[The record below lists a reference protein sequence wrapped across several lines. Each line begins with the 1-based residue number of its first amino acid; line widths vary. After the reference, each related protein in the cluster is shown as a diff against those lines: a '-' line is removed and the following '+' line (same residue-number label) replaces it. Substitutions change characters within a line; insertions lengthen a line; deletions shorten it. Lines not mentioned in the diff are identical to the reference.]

1 MDPIKILVVDD
12 HTLFR
17 KGLVG
22 LLTEQESFEVIGE
35 AKDGQEGVDMA
46 RELHP
51 DLVLMDLQMPR
62 LNGIAATQTIRE
74 NTPET
79 SVVIL
84 TISEDDEDLFNA
96 VKAGA
101 KGYLLK
107 NIKPEQLFKSLEMVA
122 RGEAII
128 PRSMA
133 SKLLDEFSLLAKKAE
148 EQVKPK
154 NQLTNREKEILQ
166 ALSDGSSNKEIANTL
181 CISENTV
188 KIHLR
193 NILKKLHFSSRIQAA
208 VYALKE
214 GLIEQPGKKTSQF
227 KKD

>member
-1 MDPIKILVVDD
+1 MERIKVLVVDD

-17 KGLVG
+17 KGIVG
-22 LLTEQESFEVIGE
+22 LLSEQEGFTVVGE
-35 AKDGQEGVDMA
+35 AKDGQEGVDLA
-46 RELHP
+46 RELQP
-51 DLVLMDLQMPR
+51 DLILMDLQMPR
-62 LNGIAATQTIRE
+62 LNGIAATQAIKE
-74 NTPET
+74 SLSNA
-79 SVVIL
+79 SVVVL

-107 NIKPEQLFKSLEMVA
+107 NIKPEQLYKSLEMVFK
-122 RGEAII
+122 GEAIV

-133 SKLLDEFSLLAKKAE
+133 SKLLDEFSVLAKRADD
-148 EQVKPK
+148 QSKPK
-154 NQLTNREKEILQ
+154 NQLTKREREILQ

-181 CISENTV
+181 YISENTV

-193 NILKKLHFSSRIQAA
+193 NILKKLHFTSRIQAA

-214 GLIEQPGKKTSQF
+214 GLIEQPAKKATPPN
-227 KKD
+227 KD